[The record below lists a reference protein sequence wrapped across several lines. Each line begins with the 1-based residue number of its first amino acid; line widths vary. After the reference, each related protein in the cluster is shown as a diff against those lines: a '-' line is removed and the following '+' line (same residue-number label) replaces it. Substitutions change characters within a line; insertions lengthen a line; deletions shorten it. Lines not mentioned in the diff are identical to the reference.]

1 MKLNEKIKY
10 YRKDLNLTQQELAD
24 LSGISLRALSNYEK
38 GLREPSMEVLIR
50 IAKALMIPVN
60 NLKPQITKS
69 PEIEYLFA
77 GTGKLMEGLY
87 GKYFAEIENKNEEE
101 INLLYNLLKIRYG
114 EENITMN
121 RSIDSEFIEL
131 NIGDKTIIYTKQE
144 FEKFIDH
151 VSTLFPTFKMILDSS
166 KIK

>member
-77 GTGKLMEGLY
+77 GTGKLVEGFY

-101 INLLYNLLKIRYG
+101 INLLYNLLKI
-114 EENITMN
+114 ITMN
-121 RSIDSEFIEL
+121 SSIDSEFIEL
-131 NIGDKTIIYTKQE
+131 DIGDKTIIYTKQE